1 MKFSLLALLVFVV
14 ACSTSDSIPANVF
27 VGTWRLATYCKPT
40 STTACTTI
48 TVPTDKSVLVTFD
61 SNGQYTET
69 YQNTTPAEYG
79 FLSGSGNYSIE
90 NKDLRIRTFLMSSMA
105 GQLVK
110 VVSVDSKR
118 LVLNPFSNGE
128 YIFVR

>member
-14 ACSTSDSIPANVF
+14 ACSKSDSIPANAY
-27 VGTWRLATYCKPT
+27 VGTWRLTSYCKPT
-40 STTACTTI
+40 SSTACA
-48 TVPTDKSVLVTFD
+48 TVNVPANKGVFITFD
-61 SNGQYTET
+61 NNGQFKET
-69 YQNTTPAEYG
+69 YENTIPAEYG
-79 FLSGSGNYSIE
+79 FLSGSGSYSIE
-90 NKDLRIRTFLMSSMA
+90 NDGIRIQTFLMSSTA

-118 LVLNPFSNGE
+118 LVLSPFTNGE